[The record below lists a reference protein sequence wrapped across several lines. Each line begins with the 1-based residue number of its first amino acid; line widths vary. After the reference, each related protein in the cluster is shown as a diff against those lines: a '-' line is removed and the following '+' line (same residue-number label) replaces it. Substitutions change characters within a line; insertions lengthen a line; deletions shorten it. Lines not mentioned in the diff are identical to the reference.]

1 MICLHEGAA
10 CVTSLTRPVPPDASL
25 QSQRLTSCLETA
37 MDKLHI
43 LALMRASGS
52 EVPTPEACLPAWAC
66 VCHKPRP
73 TRPKLGAL
81 SLRMASGLSFYLRRG
96 PCCAPDARLH

>member
-1 MICLHEGAA
+1 MICSQEGAA
-10 CVTSLTRPVPPDASL
+10 CVTSLTHPVPPDASL

-52 EVPTPEACLPAWAC
+52 EVPTPEALFA
-66 VCHKPRP
+66 
-73 TRPKLGAL
+73 GL
-81 SLRMASGLSFYLRRG
+81 SLRVSQASPY
-96 PCCAPDARLH
+96 P